1 MDRKKSLFVVVLM
14 AVMLLAIDAGLY
26 LLWKPGFAFLT
37 GVFALYGFLHGA
49 VDFRGW
55 LVSEKSNL
63 EPYNAPAT
71 HKRTRPA
78 AEPVKAE
85 VIQVDPIPPMDAT
98 DFDVFFAG
106 VVAQTNAG

>member
-1 MDRKKSLFVVVLM
+1 MNKKKSLFVVVLM

-37 GVFALYGFLHGA
+37 GAFALYGFLSGA

-55 LVSEKSNL
+55 LIAEKGNL

-71 HKRTRPA
+71 HTRKRPA
-78 AEPVKAE
+78 AEPVNAE
-85 VIQVDPIPPMDAT
+85 VIQVDPIPPMNAA